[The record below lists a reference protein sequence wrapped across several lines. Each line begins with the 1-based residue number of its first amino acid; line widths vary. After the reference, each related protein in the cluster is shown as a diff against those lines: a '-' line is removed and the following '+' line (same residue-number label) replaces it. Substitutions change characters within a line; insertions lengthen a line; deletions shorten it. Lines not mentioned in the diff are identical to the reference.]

1 MASPFWFCEIQF
13 STSTKNSIVWA
24 LKICDKCNFQK
35 KIEGP
40 VCTTIYCA
48 RKNIFIWLER
58 ACQDLSIDVRT
69 ASLAQ
74 WEVVKD
80 GP

>member
-1 MASPFWFCEIQF
+1 MINVIFKKEFKAQF
-13 STSTKNSIVWA
+13 VPLFIV
-24 LKICDKCNFQK
+24 L
-35 KIEGP
+35 E
-40 VCTTIYCA
+40 
-48 RKNIFIWLER
+48 KNIFIWLER

-69 ASLAQ
+69 ASLAL